1 MNFMKNSVSLKEI
14 VMELN
19 LENIILFL
27 LGLVQA
33 MFFWN
38 RHRDAK
44 EVQDLK
50 DSIKE
55 TRNSIKNM
63 EVILGN
69 LEKQLAVANYALF
82 KERKGD
88 DHDK

>member
-1 MNFMKNSVSLKEI
+1 MKNSANPKEHT
-14 VMELN
+14 MELN
-19 LENIILFL
+19 TENIILFL

-44 EVQDLK
+44 EVQDLNE
-50 DSIKE
+50 SIKE

-63 EVILGN
+63 EGILTN

-82 KERKGD
+82 KERKNAQND
-88 DHDK
+88 Q

>member
-1 MNFMKNSVSLKEI
+1 MNFMKNSADLKEHT
-14 VMELN
+14 MELN
-19 LENIILFL
+19 AENIVLFL

-50 DSIKE
+50 ESIKE
-55 TRNSIKNM
+55 TRKSISNM
-63 EVILGN
+63 ERILSN
-69 LEKQLAVANYALF
+69 LEQQLAVANYALF
-82 KERKGD
+82 KERKS
-88 DHDK
+88 KEYEK

>member
-1 MNFMKNSVSLKEI
+1 
-14 VMELN
+14 MELN

-33 MFFWN
+33 LFFWN

-44 EVQDLK
+44 EVEELK
-50 DSIKE
+50 ESIKE

-63 EVILGN
+63 EVILSN